1 MDVNDDAGS
10 LNARIVWK
18 SIVGTPP
25 GASSLLQEIDA
36 KKNDPA
42 CGGAFPRFIASIPT
56 GIQPHIQKCPTSIKE
71 ASDFSSTS
79 PLLTCVL
86 SL

>member
-36 KKNDPA
+36 KNAPHVA
-42 CGGAFPRFIASIPT
+42 GLPRFIASIPT

-71 ASDFSSTS
+71 ASDFPSAS

>member
-36 KKNDPA
+36 NKNAPNVAGHSSLYRQHTDGHPA
-42 CGGAFPRFIASIPT
+42 SYSEMPYINQRSI
-56 GIQPHIQKCPTSIKE
+56 
-71 ASDFSSTS
+71 
-79 PLLTCVL
+79 
-86 SL
+86 